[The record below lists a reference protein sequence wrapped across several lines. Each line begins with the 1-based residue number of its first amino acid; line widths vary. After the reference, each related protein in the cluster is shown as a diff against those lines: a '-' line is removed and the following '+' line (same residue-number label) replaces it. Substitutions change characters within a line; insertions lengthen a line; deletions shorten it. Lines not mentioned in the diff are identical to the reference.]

1 MSDAEIV
8 ELYRNRDERA
18 IQVTMEQYR
27 SYLMKI
33 AMQILGDEQDAE
45 ECVNDTWFKA
55 WNSMPTH
62 RPALLAPYLAKLTRW
77 LALTRLRKRNAL
89 RRGGGETPIVLDEL
103 AEVIPGDADP
113 EKQVEMKEL
122 GEALRRFVAG
132 LEDTEARIFLARC
145 WYMTGVKEIAE
156 KYGITPG
163 NVSTTLHRTR
173 RKLQNFLKEEGLC

>member
-1 MSDAEIV
+1 M
-8 ELYRNRDERA
+8 
-18 IQVTMEQYR
+18 
-27 SYLMKI
+27 
-33 AMQILGDEQDAE
+33 
-45 ECVNDTWFKA
+45 
-55 WNSMPTH
+55 
-62 RPALLAPYLAKLTRW
+62 
-77 LALTRLRKRNAL
+77 
-89 RRGGGETPIVLDEL
+89 LDEF

-132 LEDTEARIFLARC
+132 LEDTEARIFLARY